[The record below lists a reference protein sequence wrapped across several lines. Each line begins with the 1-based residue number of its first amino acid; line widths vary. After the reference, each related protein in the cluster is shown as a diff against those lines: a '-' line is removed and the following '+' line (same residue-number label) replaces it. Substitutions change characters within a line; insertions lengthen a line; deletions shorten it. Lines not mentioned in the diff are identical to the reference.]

1 MTWSWNKLSAAKW
14 EDAWSERIAGNPNA
28 VITKIKGGKTVR
40 ITVYCDDEEDA
51 LALKKYFGGTVRE
64 IKTQDWVATQKR
76 EKRPPLKIRDALV
89 ITEQSSTENLAALRK
104 QFPSRCIL
112 SVPAE
117 MAFGTGDHAT
127 TSTCLRFICDAAKS
141 RRKTSW
147 SMTDIGCGTAVL
159 AMAALKLGAEHAT
172 AFDFDPMAI
181 EVARHNMVRNAV
193 TAEQLDLFVE
203 DVFEWKPSE
212 SQQGD
217 LVVANLFSTI
227 LQKAFP
233 QIIAAMKKDAALV
246 ISGILASQWEET
258 KMAAERH
265 GLFFERVVQT
275 AGNGY
280 GKGRNSPVANKPAS
294 AFLFRPHGPAF
305 IGTAIPGFLFKNL
318 RIPAP
323 LLQKTGMHFHCPAGK
338 TSPHAR
344 HVILLTGRTIP
355 PHVVHGQKTVS
366 LHTWPAY
373 PLPD

>member
-1 MTWSWNKLSAAKW
+1 MQLQSIHSCLPDGKIPYFLHDMELEQTFRRQMGRCLERTHRRK
-14 EDAWSERIAGNPNA
+14 SERRYYKNQ
-28 VITKIKGGKTVR
+28 GGKTVR

-89 ITEQSSTENLAALRK
+89 ITEQSSPENLAALQK

-203 DVFEWKPSE
+203 DVFKWKPSE

-258 KMAAERH
+258 KTAAERH
-265 GLFFERVVQT
+265 GLFFERVVKRGKWIT
-275 AGNGY
+275 A
-280 GKGRNSPVANKPAS
+280 KG
-294 AFLFRPHGPAF
+294 
-305 IGTAIPGFLFKNL
+305 
-318 RIPAP
+318 
-323 LLQKTGMHFHCPAGK
+323 GM
-338 TSPHAR
+338 AR
-344 HVILLTGRTIP
+344 
-355 PHVVHGQKTVS
+355 
-366 LHTWPAY
+366 
-373 PLPD
+373 

>member
-89 ITEQSSTENLAALRK
+89 ITEQSSPENLAALRK

-203 DVFEWKPSE
+203 DVFKWKPSE

-246 ISGILASQWEET
+246 ISGILA
-258 KMAAERH
+258 R
-265 GLFFERVVQT
+265 
-275 AGNGY
+275 
-280 GKGRNSPVANKPAS
+280 S
-294 AFLFRPHGPAF
+294 AFLFRPHGPSF
-305 IGTAIPGFLFKNL
+305 IGTAIPGFQFKNL

-323 LLQKTGMHFHCPAGK
+323 LLQKTGMHSHCPAGK
-338 TSPHAR
+338 TSLHAR